1 MTQKQLFTDV
11 LQIKVFL
18 SRGTLLKETP
28 TQEICEILK
37 NTFFNRTTL
46 VAASDDKK
54 NARSKMLRDIQI
66 ALIEI
71 HFRNT
76 YFK

>member
-1 MTQKQLFTDV
+1 MTQKQLFTDA

-37 NTFFNRTTL
+37 NTFF
-46 VAASDDKK
+46 
-54 NARSKMLRDIQI
+54 
-66 ALIEI
+66 
-71 HFRNT
+71 
-76 YFK
+76 